1 MGIER
6 RRHRLFVTRHT
17 EYHLRLDE
25 CVGVRDRES
34 GRWYRDH
41 AALRMHAVTM
51 PERGEDST
59 WIGSRL
65 KFFGNDTDVVTSP
78 VVQIGRPDK
87 GALEHYISLVTS
99 GAIAC

>member
-25 CVGVRDRES
+25 CVGVRDRTS
-34 GRWYRDH
+34 GRWYREH
-41 AALRMHAVTM
+41 AALRLRALTVPDRDRDETWLG
-51 PERGEDST
+51 ER
-59 WIGSRL
+59 L
-65 KFFGNDTDVVTSP
+65 QFFGNNTDVVTSP
-78 VVQIGRPDK
+78 VVDVGRPRKD
-87 GALEHYISLVTS
+87 ALEHYISLATS

>member
-25 CVGVRDRES
+25 CVGVRDRKS

-41 AALRMHAVTM
+41 AALRLHAVTI
-51 PERGEDST
+51 PENGKDST
-59 WIGSRL
+59 WIGERL
-65 KFFGNDTDVVTSP
+65 KFFGNHTDVVTSP
-78 VVQIGRPDK
+78 VEEVGRPEK
-87 GALEHYISLVTS
+87 ASLEHYISLAAS